1 MATDRVL
8 ITGTTSGIGAGLLE
22 HYAARGARIVAVNRR
37 PVPELEARFPDVRF
51 ACVDVRAADQVARLV
66 DELARAGE
74 LPSLFLLNAGINRI
88 DNDEGFDL
96 AAFEDVVATNLYG
109 ALSFVA
115 PLARLPP
122 DGFSRHLVAI
132 GSMAA
137 LVGNPYGVG
146 YHASKK
152 ALAACFA
159 TWSRMYAGTD
169 LVFQRVVLG
178 PSRTPMYSMASRL
191 PAWMGRVRDGISAP
205 LDGAVRAIA
214 GFATTRKPSLLYPR
228 RAIPLYSAMWLGQT
242 LVPGFFQGRKTLAG
256 DARRTAPDG
265 RPAGGDRR

>member
-1 MATDRVL
+1 M
-8 ITGTTSGIGAGLLE
+8 
-22 HYAARGARIVAVNRR
+22 
-37 PVPELEARFPDVRF
+37 
-51 ACVDVRAADQVARLV
+51 
-66 DELARAGE
+66 
-74 LPSLFLLNAGINRI
+74 NAGINRI

-96 AAFEDVVATNLYG
+96 AAFEDVVATNLFG

-122 DGFSRHLVAI
+122 DGLPRHLIAI

-137 LVGNPYGVG
+137 FVGNPYGVG

-178 PSRTPMYSMASRL
+178 PIRTPMYTMAGRL

-214 GFATTRKPSLLYPR
+214 GLATTRKPTLIYPW
-228 RAIPLYSAMWLGQT
+228 RAIPLYLAMGLGQT

-256 DARRTAPDG
+256 DARRTEPDD
-265 RPAGGDRR
+265 RPVGEERP